1 MEYLHERGM
10 LSVMNMLKQKPRRS
24 FIIVSSCL
32 TSALLTIFVRYNLTW
47 QANLLR
53 KSDFKGF
60 LLLTLV
66 SLLAYILGSF
76 LNCYGTYFL
85 LSKNIQEY
93 LHSIRAQL
101 LQKYDDDVTASQVQN
116 DLINNLETV
125 ENRYLILI
133 VALFENSSLLLFSIM
148 AIFSL
153 HWIIVLCTLIFSLIL
168 LKLPNIFKKELTEA
182 SVASSN
188 QTENYM
194 ETIESWI
201 KGLDVLRRFNS
212 YTIYFRKLNVAS
224 SAYANFYLK
233 SIKVSKVVSTIVVL
247 SNVCVQI
254 IIFALT
260 GALIIYNIVPFGAIF
275 SIGSLVGYTFSY
287 VVIIANGLIQMKN
300 GKAIVDQL
308 NEQLRK
314 QKVEEK
320 QNLQL
325 KVKKYLI
332 NNLHVKFENG
342 VLISYPNVEINS
354 GDKVLLTGPSGAG
367 KSTFLKL
374 FMGELKATDGEI
386 VAVDESG
393 HNHRMVRETIGYISQ
408 DPVLLPV
415 SIIDNITMFSAE
427 LKDDALEIIKQ
438 VKLQKD
444 VDKFKDGINN
454 VVNVTETNL
463 SGGQKQKIVLARTL
477 LYKKP
482 LILIDEGTSA
492 IDSRSAEDILKVVTN
507 IDATVIVIA
516 HNLTNE
522 MKELF
527 DKEIKLK
534 PLAA

>member
-188 QTENYM
+188 
-194 ETIESWI
+194 
-201 KGLDVLRRFNS
+201 
-212 YTIYFRKLNVAS
+212 
-224 SAYANFYLK
+224 
-233 SIKVSKVVSTIVVL
+233 
-247 SNVCVQI
+247 
-254 IIFALT
+254 
-260 GALIIYNIVPFGAIF
+260 
-275 SIGSLVGYTFSY
+275 
-287 VVIIANGLIQMKN
+287 
-300 GKAIVDQL
+300 
-308 NEQLRK
+308 
-314 QKVEEK
+314 
-320 QNLQL
+320 
-325 KVKKYLI
+325 
-332 NNLHVKFENG
+332 
-342 VLISYPNVEINS
+342 
-354 GDKVLLTGPSGAG
+354 
-367 KSTFLKL
+367 
-374 FMGELKATDGEI
+374 
-386 VAVDESG
+386 
-393 HNHRMVRETIGYISQ
+393 
-408 DPVLLPV
+408 
-415 SIIDNITMFSAE
+415 
-427 LKDDALEIIKQ
+427 
-438 VKLQKD
+438 
-444 VDKFKDGINN
+444 
-454 VVNVTETNL
+454 
-463 SGGQKQKIVLARTL
+463 
-477 LYKKP
+477 
-482 LILIDEGTSA
+482 
-492 IDSRSAEDILKVVTN
+492 
-507 IDATVIVIA
+507 
-516 HNLTNE
+516 
-522 MKELF
+522 
-527 DKEIKLK
+527 
-534 PLAA
+534 